1 MINEIL
7 ILSILIIVNS
17 IFSLSEIAI
26 VSARKALLKQRAE
39 EGDMGASN
47 ALILSKEPTQF
58 LSTIQVGIT
67 LVGIMAG
74 AYGGSTIAAELADYL
89 ERFSTLAPYKDSI
102 SIIITVLAITY
113 LSLVIG
119 ELVPKRIALSDPERS
134 ASVVAYPMKIF
145 SSIISPVI
153 VLLSVSTELVLR
165 MIGVKHYEEPKV
177 TEEEIRVILDEGT
190 TAGVIE
196 EEEQDIME
204 RVIRLG
210 DRRADAIM
218 TPRKEIVWLEI
229 NDSPEAIHQK
239 LTSGP
244 YTYFPVCKDRL
255 DNVLGIVESKDM
267 LYCSIKESKVDLK
280 SPLLPPLFV
289 PESMRALKVLEKFK
303 QTGIHLAIVVDE
315 YGSVQGVVSLT
326 DLLEELVGDIPHL
339 TELAEPQILKRD
351 DGSWLL
357 DGMLPIN
364 EFKETFLLDKLPGEH
379 EELYQ
384 TIGGFV
390 MMYLEKMPQAGDH
403 FEWQGYRFEVMDMDE
418 HRVDKI
424 LLIPLDKR

>member
-1 MINEIL
+1 MVTEIL
-7 ILSILIIVNS
+7 ILLMLIIING
-17 IFSLSEIAI
+17 IFALSEIAI
-26 VSARKALLKQRAE
+26 ISARKAILRQKAE
-39 EGDMGASN
+39 EGDKGSSN
-47 ALILSKEPTQF
+47 ALVLAEDPTPF

-74 AYGGSTIAAELADYL
+74 AYGGYTIAEELANFL
-89 ERFSTLAPYKDSI
+89 ERFSILIPYKDSI
-102 SIIITVLAITY
+102 SIIVTVLGITY
-113 LSLVIG
+113 LALVIG
-119 ELVPKRIALSDPERS
+119 ELVPKRIALSDPERL
-134 ASVVAYPMKIF
+134 ASTVAYPMKIF

-190 TAGVIE
+190 TSGAIE

-204 RVIRLG
+204 RVIQLG

-218 TPRKEIVWLEI
+218 TPRKEVIWLEI

-239 LTSGP
+239 ITSGP

-315 YGSVQGVVSLT
+315 YGSVQGVVTLT
-326 DLLEELVGDIPHL
+326 DLFEELVGDIPHI
-339 TELAEPQILKRD
+339 TELAEPQIIKRE

-357 DGMLPIN
+357 DGMLSID
-364 EFKETFLLDKLPGEH
+364 EFKKNFFMETLPGED

-384 TIGGFV
+384 TVGGFV
-390 MMYLEKMPQAGDH
+390 MMHLEKMPQAGDN

-424 LLIPLDKR
+424 LLMPLNKR